1 MTTPNSRQ
9 SSDRASL
16 PDRPAPASKGMIRFI
31 RIPLL
36 FALFAGALGCLGGL
50 SCDQD
55 ESPELTYRLE
65 ATFVP
70 RSLRPTPGQTLSTE
84 LTIAVR
90 DPIDFPVTGVNQFHI
105 ADALG
110 IDIEPND
117 FTIDFTNKTTETRTV
132 TVSVSEG
139 ASSGRFDVR
148 WGSLTLT
155 DEFSDLTVDVQTGN
169 IDFRFTADPE
179 TISGRDY
186 VLSDESIEFYVTSE
200 TTFSGQVRVSYNSSN
215 LATTPDTN
223 NFSVDVAPN
232 SPAIFTR
239 RFTRSA
245 TPGPQTMTWTATHV
259 PSATTRTLTI
269 TVHPI
274 AVSRPSWP
282 PKPAM

>member
-9 SSDRASL
+9 SSDQASL
-16 PDRPAPASKGMIRFI
+16 PDRPVPASKGMIRFV

-36 FALFAGALGCLGGL
+36 FALFACALGCLGGL

-55 ESPELTYRLE
+55 ESAELTYRLE

-70 RSLRPTPGQTLSTE
+70 RSLQPTPGQTLTTE

-105 ADALG
+105 ADAPG

-117 FTIDFTNKTTETRTV
+117 FTIDFTNKTTETRTI
-132 TVSVSEG
+132 TVSVSES
-139 ASSGRFDVR
+139 AANGRFDVL

-155 DEFSDLTVDVQTGN
+155 DEFTDLSVNVQTSN

-186 VLSDESIEFYVTSE
+186 VLSDESIEFYVSSE
-200 TTFSGQVRVSYNSSN
+200 TTFSGQVRVSHNSAALS
-215 LATTPDTN
+215 TTPDTN

-245 TPGPQTMTWTATHV
+245 SSGPQTMTWTATHI

-269 TVHPI
+269 TVLPI
-274 AVSRPSWP
+274 AMSK
-282 PKPAM
+282 PKRKG